1 MCTVDM
7 AWSYGNKGH
16 SPYGLGGNWGQ
27 SFPQVSYWCLW
38 TTGHLVQDKN
48 LLLDFFFFFTAWDC
62 SVTSWPSKA
71 ALQRTL
77 GAIFWVEEYATDE
90 ALITEVQNRTK
101 ATDSKQL
108 HSRKLVFIASSLW
121 SREMVKLKGLRDKIR
136 ISAVYKKLTF
146 KNIGTTWEWN
156 DGKECFR
163 QMRLGSKQ
171 V

>member
-1 MCTVDM
+1 MYCWHGVVIRKQRPFAIWARRKLRAKLPSGVLLMFVDNWPPCTRQ
-7 AWSYGNKGH
+7 K
-16 SPYGLGGNWGQ
+16 SPG
-27 SFPQVSYWCLW
+27 
-38 TTGHLVQDKN
+38 
-48 LLLDFFFFFTAWDC
+48 FFFTAWDC

-101 ATDSKQL
+101 TTDSKQL
-108 HSRKLVFIASSLW
+108 HSRKLVFIVSSLW
-121 SREMVKLKGLRDKIR
+121 SREMVKLKGLRDKIC
-136 ISAVYKKLTF
+136 ISAVYKKLNF